1 MKKIPN
7 GTEVLI
13 FSEKDYYIDKTKFIK
28 GIIINSKEIND
39 FYYQGSTWNEQ
50 LYTVLG
56 EDGKNYEGTY
66 GNAYVGEFFI
76 KTIAD
81 YIKNVGISIE
91 ENNKQISNLHK
102 KNEILYQTII
112 SLILPKQKQI
122 EITSEEKRLI
132 RKK

>member
-56 EDGKNYEGTY
+56 EDGKKYEGTY

>member
-56 EDGKNYEGTY
+56 EDGKKYEGTY

-76 KTIAD
+76 KTIDD